1 LELASDYGSFK
12 LWSAKGLLLMGD
24 NFYALE
30 DLFQAQYLW
39 QNVLENFPQYPEL
52 IREAE
57 TKIAQL
63 EDAKLNDDTDA

>member
-1 LELASDYGSFK
+1 
-12 LWSAKGLLLMGD
+12 MGD